1 MLGHASAEHP
11 PDWILATP
19 TVRPMVLEPRPHG
32 SAWSASLR
40 RGSEAEL
47 RDWLDFALACADAAD
62 PLAMGA
68 FGREHE
74 VSAKADGSF
83 VTATDRAIE
92 ELVRGRIADR
102 FPGHGAHG
110 EEFGLE
116 NEAAG
121 VRWYID
127 PIDGTHNFMRGI
139 PLFGFLLAVER
150 DGELQAGVISAPAL
164 GQRWYAARGMGAWS
178 VGTVPTAEP
187 KRLRVSNIDEVAR
200 AQILFRSVNDMHD
213 SRVAAGYDRLIREV
227 WRERGFGDFWGYA
240 LVAGGSAEA
249 MMEQRLGPWD
259 LAAPWVVVEEA
270 GGVVTDFEGRRSMA
284 AGEGLATNGTLH
296 DVILDR
302 LQGAP
307 TA

>member
-1 MLGHASAEHP
+1 VSAQHTSD
-11 PDWILATP
+11 PDPAAL
-19 TVRPMVLEPRPHG
+19 RPFLHG

-47 RDWLDFALACADAAD
+47 REWLDFALACADAAD
-62 PLAMGA
+62 PLALRS
-68 FGREHE
+68 FGHE
-74 VSAKADGSF
+74 QEITAKPDGSF

-102 FPGHGAHG
+102 FPDHGAHG

-116 NEAAG
+116 NDAAD

-127 PIDGTHNFMRGI
+127 PIDGTHNYMRGI
-139 PLFGFLLAVER
+139 PLFGFLLGVER
-150 DGELQAGVISAPAL
+150 DGELQVGVMSAPAL
-164 GQRWYAARGMGAWS
+164 GQRWYAARGLGAWS
-178 VGTVPTAEP
+178 VSHSPNAVPR
-187 KRLRVSNIDEVAR
+187 RLKVSAIGMVAD

-240 LVAGGSAEA
+240 LVAGGAAEA

-284 AGEGLATNGTLH
+284 AGEALASNGTIH
-296 DVILDR
+296 KAILDR
-302 LQGAP
+302 LRGGPAS
-307 TA
+307 A

>member
-1 MLGHASAEHP
+1 MYGP
-11 PDWILATP
+11 
-19 TVRPMVLEPRPHG
+19 
-32 SAWSASLR
+32 AWSASLR

-47 RDWLDFALACADAAD
+47 REWLDFALSCADAAD
-62 PLAMGA
+62 PMAMSA
-68 FGREHE
+68 FGGTVE
-74 VSAKADGSF
+74 VTAKPDGSF
-83 VTATDRAIE
+83 VTASDRAIE

-116 NEAAG
+116 NEAAE

-127 PIDGTHNFMRGI
+127 PIDGTHNFMRAI

-150 DGELQAGVISAPAL
+150 DGELQAGVMSAPAL

-178 VGTVPTAEP
+178 VGQGSNATP
-187 KRLRVSNIDEVAR
+187 KRMRVSAIDRLAD

-213 SRVAAGYDRLIREV
+213 SRVAGGYDRLIREV

-240 LVAGGSAEA
+240 LVAGGAAEA
-249 MMEQRLGPWD
+249 MMEQDLGPWD

-270 GGVVTDFEGRRSMA
+270 GGAVTDFEGRRSMT
-284 AGEGLATNGTLH
+284 AGEGLATNG
-296 DVILDR
+296 VIHATVLDR
-302 LQGAP
+302 LRGGPASD
-307 TA
+307 

>member
-1 MLGHASAEHP
+1 M
-11 PDWILATP
+11 
-19 TVRPMVLEPRPHG
+19 
-32 SAWSASLR
+32 R

-47 RDWLDFALACADAAD
+47 RDWLNFALACADAAD
-62 PLAMGA
+62 PLALGS
-68 FGREHE
+68 FGHEHE
-74 VSAKADGSF
+74 VAAKPDGSF

-102 FPGHGAHG
+102 FPDHGAYG

-116 NEAAG
+116 NGAAG

-139 PLFGFLLAVER
+139 PLFGFLLGVER
-150 DGELQAGVISAPAL
+150 DGELQAGVMSAPAL
-164 GQRWYAARGMGAWS
+164 GQRWYAARGTGAW
-178 VGTVPTAEP
+178 TVSRASNGVPR
-187 KRLRVSNIDEVAR
+187 RLMVSGIERVAD

-240 LVAGGSAEA
+240 LVADGAAEA
-249 MMEQRLGPWD
+249 MMEQKLGPWD

-284 AGEGLATNGTLH
+284 AGEGLATNGVIH
-296 DVILDR
+296 DAILDR
-302 LQGAP
+302 LRERPASG
-307 TA
+307 

>member
-1 MLGHASAEHP
+1 MGRTMP
-11 PDWILATP
+11 PYGPD
-19 TVRPMVLEPRPHG
+19 
-32 SAWSASLR
+32 WSASLR

-47 RDWLDFALACADAAD
+47 REWLDFALACADAAD
-62 PLAMGA
+62 PLAMQA
-68 FGREHE
+68 FGHE
-74 VSAKADGSF
+74 LEIEAKPDGSF
-83 VTATDRAIE
+83 VTATDRTIE
-92 ELVRGRIADR
+92 ELVRGRIADQ
-102 FPGHGAHG
+102 FPDHGAHG

-150 DGELQAGVISAPAL
+150 DGELQAGVMSAPAL
-164 GQRWYAARGMGAWS
+164 GQRWYAARGLGAWS
-178 VGTVPTAEP
+178 VNQTSDRAP
-187 KRLRVSNIDEVAR
+187 KRLKVSAIDKVAD
-200 AQILFRSVNDMHD
+200 AQVLFRSVNDMHD

-240 LVAGGSAEA
+240 LVADGAAEA
-249 MMEQRLGPWD
+249 MMEQNLGPWD

-270 GGVVTDFEGRRSMA
+270 GGAVTDFEGRRSMA

-296 DVILDR
+296 AAILDR
-302 LQGAP
+302 LRGDPAKG
-307 TA
+307 

>member
-1 MLGHASAEHP
+1 M
-11 PDWILATP
+11 DQT
-19 TVRPMVLEPRPHG
+19 TRPHG
-32 SAWSASLR
+32 PAWSASLR

-47 RDWLDFALACADAAD
+47 RQWLDFALGCADVAD
-62 PLAMGA
+62 PLAMQA
-68 FGREHE
+68 FGHE
-74 VSAKADGSF
+74 IEVTAKPDGSF
-83 VTATDRAIE
+83 VTAADRAIE
-92 ELVRGRIADR
+92 GLVRGRIADQ

-116 NEAAG
+116 NEAAD

-150 DGELQAGVISAPAL
+150 DGELQAGVMSAPAL
-164 GQRWYAARGMGAWS
+164 GQRWYAARGMGAWTINHRS
-178 VGTVPTAEP
+178 GAKP
-187 KRLRVSNIDEVAR
+187 KRLKVSAVDQVAD

-240 LVAGGSAEA
+240 LVADGAAEA
-249 MMEQRLGPWD
+249 MMEQKLGPWD
-259 LAAPWVVVEEA
+259 LGAPWVVVEEA

-296 DVILDR
+296 DAILDR
-302 LQGAP
+302 LRGGPAS
-307 TA
+307 A